1 VLQPRAQPV
10 HTEAAALMNQ
20 TRPRKR
26 KSLAVSAPTGQ
37 MSTVFPAYFE
47 SSGWPGKVVMQL
59 SLPRSATPSCG
70 CFAISRM
77 KRTQR
82 VQRMQRSWSSVTVGP
97 SWTRFPFATLGT
109 SSRDGWW
116 SYFM

>member
-1 VLQPRAQPV
+1 MQIDRA
-10 HTEAAALMNQ
+10 EDMNQ

-26 KSLAVSAPTGQ
+26 KSVEVSAPTGQ
-37 MSTVFPAYFE
+37 MSTTLPAYGL
-47 SSGWPGKVVMQL
+47 SSGSPGKVVMKL

-70 CFAISRM
+70 AFATSRM

-97 SWTRFPFATLGT
+97 SWTRLPFATFCT
-109 SSRDGWW
+109 SSRDGCR